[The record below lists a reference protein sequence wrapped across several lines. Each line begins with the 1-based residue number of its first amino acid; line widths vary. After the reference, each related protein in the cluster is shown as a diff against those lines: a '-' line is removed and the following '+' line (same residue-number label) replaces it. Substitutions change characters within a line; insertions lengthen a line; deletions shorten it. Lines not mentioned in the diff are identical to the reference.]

1 MDIRSPLLSSAIARK
16 SIGEKLAADSDF
28 SYALGTIDQMGSLYD
43 AMHAAQKSVSPH
55 ETIEAR
61 AMRYE
66 KQFEQAKAKAERVLE
81 NVYSRLQGRM
91 EAIRSAG
98 LFQAGLASPP
108 EGAQE
113 IRAALRGMTPK
124 ERDKAISDAFERG
137 DVQVLGSIRD
147 ANPVTWGGT
156 GLPIDQQFDVYVD
169 RVSPDL
175 VEQRKAIRDTVQAIE
190 LATDAFLD
198 AAGKWHDPL
207 AAERGR
213 QQQAEFERADAAL
226 KAQLEC

>member
-1 MDIRSPLLSSAIARK
+1 MEIRSPLLSSAIARK

-28 SYALGTIDQMGSLYD
+28 SHALGTIDQMGSLYD

-81 NVYSRLQGRM
+81 NAYGRLQAKM

-113 IRAALRGMTPK
+113 IRAALRGMTAK

-137 DVQVLGSIRD
+137 DVQVLASIRD

-156 GLPIDQQFDVYVD
+156 GLPIDQQFDAFID
-169 RVSPDL
+169 RMTPDL

-190 LATDAFLD
+190 LATDAFLE

-207 AAERGR
+207 AAARGR

-226 KAQLEC
+226 KAQLEG